1 MSLTDEERQA
11 IVQYRIEKS
20 RNALAEIQKILPM
33 EVWATIANRMYYAIY
48 YAASALLIQ
57 DGHKVGSHKGVI
69 SLFNMYYVKT
79 GILSVEDGR
88 LFGNVFAFRQES
100 DYDDF
105 IDASEKDVKEYLP
118 LVEQLVARIISLT
131 SRENR

>member
-105 IDASEKDVKEYLP
+105 IDASEQDVKEYLP